1 MRGAPA
7 LAVEQTRAVF
17 WHVHGATKL
26 LFYVLAA
33 AATLAFAAYA
43 WKRVRKYRRGRAI
56 GRLREV
62 WEQTRA
68 RQPELVAAGRQLAR
82 SRPLQSSLAAIAS
95 QSTVAKRDKA
105 TGVAHFFVFWG
116 FITLFI
122 GTCIL
127 TLDTDILAPISDKLV
142 GHEIHFFHGPFY
154 LGYSFVLDVM
164 GLGAIAGLAYL
175 IARRYSHPPQLDYT
189 RAEKPEEG
197 YSRSALKKG
206 DALFAWFL
214 MTVLVTGFLEEGLRI
229 VNSRFPSFEVWSP
242 VGWVLAKTMSG
253 LGLSV
258 AEAGHLR
265 LGTWWT
271 HAVLALLFVAY
282 IPISK
287 AMHMVVDAANLTVH
301 DPESARHLPKP
312 APDADHIGYRT
323 LGDFTWKEL
332 VDFDACTKCGRCH
345 VACPAQVAGGPLSPR
360 DLVLDLRQWVDQ
372 QNGIHTLLDW
382 EDRPAPTGPLA
393 GNGDT
398 RLAGDVIKTQ
408 TLWACTSCMACVEA
422 CPVGIEHVSTIV
434 QLRRA
439 LVDEGEMEPSLQE
452 ALQNLATQGN
462 SFGKSSRQRARWTK
476 GLEFKV
482 KDARKEPVRYLWFV
496 GDYASFDERVAALSR
511 SLATILNDAGIDF
524 GILYEDERNSGNDVR
539 RVGEEGL
546 YEMLV
551 EQNMAAFGTATFDEI
566 ITTDPHSLN
575 TLHNEYPEFGLDKP
589 VRHYTELLASL
600 IEDGTIPVKP
610 LGRTVTYHDP
620 CYLARYNRV
629 TDAPRRL
636 VSALGCTVKEMPR
649 NRDNTF
655 CCGAGG
661 GRIWMDDSN
670 LTERPSENR
679 IREAVAVGV
688 DTFVVACP
696 KDMTMYTDAAK
707 TTGNEATM
715 AVVDVVQLVDAA
727 LDRDALAARRPAPAE
742 PEVTVDIPTPVEV
755 TTEAEPPPEG

>member
-1 MRGAPA
+1 MRGASA
-7 LAVEQTRAVF
+7 LAVEQTREVF
-17 WHVHGATKL
+17 SHVHGPAKI

-33 AATLAFAAYA
+33 AATLAFADYA
-43 WKRVRKYRRGRAI
+43 WKRVKKYRRGRAI
-56 GRLREV
+56 GRWREM

-68 RQPELVAAGRQLAR
+68 RKPELVAAGRQLAR
-82 SRPLQSSLAAIAS
+82 SRPLQTSLAAIAS
-95 QSTVAKRDKA
+95 NSTVSKRDPKA
-105 TGVAHFFVFWG
+105 GLAHFFVFWG

-122 GTCIL
+122 GTVIL
-127 TLDTDILAPISDKLV
+127 TIDSDILGPVTGKVV

-154 LGYSFVLDVM
+154 LVYSVILDVM
-164 GLGAIAGLAYL
+164 GLGAIVGLAYL
-175 IARRYSHPPQLDYT
+175 IGRRATRPPQLDYT

-214 MTVLVTGFLEEGLRI
+214 MAVLVTGFLQEGFRI
-229 VNSRFPSFEVWSP
+229 DASRFPSFEVWSP
-242 VGWVLAKTMSG
+242 VGWGLGKAFRG
-253 LGLSV
+253 LGLGAAN
-258 AEAGHLR
+258 AEHLR
-265 LGTWWT
+265 LATWWT
-271 HAVLALLFVAY
+271 HAAMALAFVAY

-287 AMHMVVDAANLTVH
+287 AMHMLVDVANLAVH
-301 DPESARHLPKP
+301 DPASARHLPKA
-312 APDADHIGYRT
+312 APDSDHVGYRT
-323 LGDFTWKEL
+323 MADFTWKEL
-332 VDFDACTKCGRCH
+332 VDLDACTKCGRCH

-372 QNGIHTLLDW
+372 QSGLHTLLDW
-382 EDRPAPTGPLA
+382 EHRPSPTGPLS

-398 RLAGDVIKTQ
+398 RLAGDVIKEK
-408 TLWACTSCMACVEA
+408 TLWSCTTCMACVEA

-439 LVDEGEMEPSLQE
+439 LVDEGAMEPSLQD

-462 SFGKSSRQRARWTK
+462 SFGKSARQRSRWTK
-476 GLEFKV
+476 GLEFKL

-496 GDYASFDERVAALSR
+496 GDYASFDDRVAGLSR
-511 SLATILNDAGIDF
+511 TLATILNDAGVDF

-551 EQNMAAFGTATFDEI
+551 EQNMAAFATASFDEI

-575 TLHNEYPEFGLDKP
+575 TLRNEYPEFGLDKP
-589 VRHYTELLASL
+589 VHHYTELLASL
-600 IEDGTIPVKP
+600 VEDGTIPVKP

-629 TDAPRRL
+629 TDAPRSL
-636 VSALGCTVKEMPR
+636 LKNLGCTVKEMPR
-649 NRDNTF
+649 NKDNTF

-670 LTERPSENR
+670 LPEREPHQGSGGGGR
-679 IREAVAVGV
+679 RHLRGGLPQGH
-688 DTFVVACP
+688 D
-696 KDMTMYTDAAK
+696 
-707 TTGNEATM
+707 
-715 AVVDVVQLVDAA
+715 DVHRRGQD
-727 LDRDALAARRPAPAE
+727 DRQRGRHGRPRRGPASRRRRGPRHPRRP
-742 PEVTVDIPTPVEV
+742 
-755 TTEAEPPPEG
+755 PPCSRPRRRPCSRPRQ

>member
-17 WHVHGATKL
+17 SHVHGAAKVA
-26 LFYVLAA
+26 FYVLAA

-43 WKRVRKYRRGRAI
+43 WKRIQKYRRGRAI
-56 GRLREV
+56 GRWREM
-62 WEQTRA
+62 WERTRA
-68 RQPELVAAGRQLAR
+68 RKPELVAAGRQLAR
-82 SRPLQSSLAAIAS
+82 SRPLQESLAKIAAN
-95 QSTVAKRDKA
+95 STVARRDRKA
-105 TGVAHFFVFWG
+105 GIAHFLVFWG

-127 TLDTDILAPISDKLV
+127 TFDTDILAPIADKVV

-154 LGYSFVLDVM
+154 LGYSVVLDVM

-175 IARRYSHPPQLDYT
+175 IGRRAAHPPQLDYT
-189 RAEKPEEG
+189 RAEQPEEG
-197 YSRSALKKG
+197 YSRAALKKG

-214 MTVLVTGFLEEGLRI
+214 MVVLVTGFLEEGFRI
-229 VNSRFPSFEVWSP
+229 VATHFPSFETWSP
-242 VGWVLAKTMSG
+242 VGWGLAKTMSG
-253 LGLSV
+253 LGLGAAN
-258 AEAGHLR
+258 AEHLR
-265 LGTWWT
+265 LATWWS
-271 HAVLALLFVAY
+271 HAILALVFVAY

-287 AMHMVVDAANLTVH
+287 AMHIVVDAANLAVH
-301 DPESARHLPKP
+301 DPASARHLPKP
-312 APDADHIGYRT
+312 AADADHVGYRVV
-323 LGDFTWKEL
+323 GDFTWKEL
-332 VDFDACTKCGRCH
+332 VDLDACTKCGRCH

-360 DLVLDLRQWVDQ
+360 DLVLDLRQWVDKQ
-372 QNGIHTLLDW
+372 SGLHAVLDW
-382 EDRPAPTGPLA
+382 EDRPTPTGPLS

-398 RLAGDVIKTQ
+398 RLAGDVIKEK
-408 TLWACTSCMACVEA
+408 TLWACTTCMACVEA

-434 QLRRA
+434 QMRRA
-439 LVDEGEMEPSLQE
+439 LVDEGHMEATLQDT
-452 ALQNLATQGN
+452 LQNFATQGN
-462 SFGKSSRQRARWTK
+462 SFGKSARQRARWTK
-476 GLEFKV
+476 GLDVKV

-496 GDYASFDERVAALSR
+496 GDFAAFDERVAGLSR
-511 SLATILNDAGIDF
+511 TFATILSEAGVDF

-551 EQNMAAFGTATFDEI
+551 EQNMAAFEKATFDEI
-566 ITTDPHSLN
+566 VTTDPHSLN
-575 TLHNEYPEFGLDKP
+575 TLRNEYPDFGLDKP
-589 VRHYTELLASL
+589 VRHYTELLVAL
-600 IEDGTIPVKP
+600 VADGTIPVKP

-636 VSALGCTVKEMPR
+636 LDALGCTITEMPR

-670 LTERPSENR
+670 LAERPSENR
-679 IREAVAVGV
+679 IREAVTVGV

-707 TTGNEATM
+707 TTGNEETM
-715 AVVDVVQLVDAA
+715 AVVDIVQLLEAAVD
-727 LDRDALAARRPAPAE
+727 REALAARRPELAELAE
-742 PEVTVDIPTPVEV
+742 PAEVTVDIPT
-755 TTEAEPPPEG
+755 

>member
-1 MRGAPA
+1 MRGASA
-7 LAVEQTRAVF
+7 LAVLETRTVF
-17 WHVHGATKL
+17 WHVHSATKL

-33 AATLAFAAYA
+33 VATLAFAAYA
-43 WKRVRKYRRGRAI
+43 WKRVQKYRRGRRI
-56 GRLREV
+56 GRWREV
-62 WEQTRA
+62 WEQTRT
-68 RQPELVAAGRQLAR
+68 RERQLVDLSRRVAR
-82 SRPLQSSLAAIAS
+82 SRPLQTSLAAIAT
-95 QSTVAKRDKA
+95 QSTVAKRDKK

-127 TLDTDILAPISDKLV
+127 TLDTDILAPISDKVV

-154 LGYSFVLDVM
+154 LVYSVILDVM

-175 IARRYSHPPQLDYT
+175 IVRRWTHPPQLDYT
-189 RAEKPEEG
+189 RAEKPPEG
-197 YSRSALKKG
+197 YDRSTLRKG

-214 MTVLVTGFLEEGLRI
+214 MIVLVTGFLEEGFRL
-229 VNSRFPSFEVWSP
+229 VNSRFPSFEAWSP
-242 VGWVLAKTMSG
+242 VGWVVGKGMSG

-265 LGTWWT
+265 LATWWT
-271 HAVLALLFVAY
+271 HAALALAFVAY

-287 AMHMVVDAANLTVH
+287 AMHMVVDAANLAVH
-301 DPESARHLPKP
+301 DPAAARHLPKP
-312 APDADHIGYRT
+312 NPDSDHVGYRT

-360 DLVLDLRQWVDQ
+360 DLVLDLRQWVDR
-372 QNGIHTLLDW
+372 QNGLHTLLDW
-382 EDRPAPTGPLA
+382 EDRPAPTGPMA

-398 RLAGDVIKTQ
+398 KLAGDVIKQQ
-408 TLWACTSCMACVEA
+408 TLWACTTCMACVEA

-439 LVDEGEMEPSLQE
+439 LVDDGSMEPSLQD

-476 GLEFKV
+476 GLEFKI
-482 KDARKEPVRYLWFV
+482 KDARKEPVQYLWFV
-496 GDYASFDERVAALSR
+496 GDYASFDERLAELSR
-511 SLATILNDAGIDF
+511 TMATLLNEAGVDF

-551 EQNMAAFGTATFDEI
+551 EQNMAAFNAASFDEI
-566 ITTDPHSLN
+566 FTTDPHSLN
-575 TLHNEYPEFGLDKP
+575 TLRNEYPEFGLDKP

-600 IEDGTIPVKP
+600 VEDGTIPVNP

-629 TDAPRRL
+629 TDAPRKL
-636 VSALGCTVKEMPR
+636 LSALGCTVTEMPR

-679 IREAVAVGV
+679 IREAVSIGV

-696 KDMTMYTDAAK
+696 KDMTMYSDAAK
-707 TTGNEATM
+707 TTGNEDSM
-715 AVVDVVQLVDAA
+715 AVLDMIQLVEAA
-727 LDRDALAARRPAPAE
+727 VDRTRLGMRNPARL
-742 PEVTVDIPTPVEV
+742 
-755 TTEAEPPPEG
+755 

>member
-1 MRGAPA
+1 MRGASA
-7 LAVEQTRAVF
+7 LAVLETRVVF
-17 WHVHGATKL
+17 AHVHGAAKV
-26 LFYVLAA
+26 LFYLLAA
-33 AATLAFAAYA
+33 AATLVFVVYA
-43 WKRVRKYRRGRAI
+43 RKRYKKYRRGRAI

-95 QSTVAKRDKA
+95 NSTVAKRDRK
-105 TGVAHFFVFWG
+105 TGLAHLFVFWG

-127 TLDTDILAPISDKLV
+127 TFDTDILAPITDKIV

-154 LGYSFVLDVM
+154 LVYSVILDVM
-164 GLGAIAGLAYL
+164 GLGAVLGLAYL
-175 IARRYSHPPQLDYT
+175 IGRRWTHPPQLDYT
-189 RAEKPEEG
+189 RAEKPAEG
-197 YSRSALKKG
+197 YSRSALRKG
-206 DALFAWFL
+206 DAVFAWFL
-214 MTVLVTGFLEEGLRI
+214 MVVLVTGFLQEGFRI
-229 VNSRFPSFEVWSP
+229 DASRFPSFEVWSP
-242 VGWVLAKTMSG
+242 VGWVLAKGFSALG
-253 LGLSV
+253 LGAAN
-258 AEAGHLR
+258 AEHLR
-265 LGTWWT
+265 LGTWWL
-271 HAVLALLFVAY
+271 HAVLALGFVLY

-287 AMHMVVDAANLTVH
+287 AMHMVVDVANLTVH
-301 DPESARHLPKP
+301 DPSAARHLPKP
-312 APDADHIGYRT
+312 APDSDHVGYRV
-323 LGDFTWKEL
+323 LADFTWKEL
-332 VDFDACTKCGRCH
+332 VDLDACTKCGRCH

-360 DLVLDLRQWVDQ
+360 DLVLDLRQWVDRQ
-372 QNGIHTLLDW
+372 SGLHTVLDW

-393 GNGDT
+393 GNGT
-398 RLAGDVIKTQ
+398 TKLAGDVIKPE
-408 TLWACTSCMACVEA
+408 TLWACTTCMACVEA

-434 QLRRA
+434 QLRRS
-439 LVDEGEMEPSLQE
+439 LVDEGAMEPTLQD

-476 GLEFKV
+476 GLDFKI
-482 KDARKEPVRYLWFV
+482 KDARSEPVRYLWFV
-496 GDYASFDERVAALSR
+496 GDYASFDERVAGLSR
-511 SLATILNDAGIDF
+511 TLAGILHECGVDF

-551 EQNMAAFGTATFDEI
+551 EQNMEAFGKASFDEI
-566 ITTDPHSLN
+566 VTTDPHSLN
-575 TLHNEYPEFGLDKP
+575 TLRNEYPEFGLDKP

-610 LGRTVTYHDP
+610 LNRTVTYHDP

-636 VSALGCTVKEMPR
+636 LSALGCELSEMPR

-670 LTERPSENR
+670 LAERPSENR
-679 IREAVAVGV
+679 IKEAVAVGV

-707 TTGNEATM
+707 TTGHEDTL
-715 AVVDVVQLVDAA
+715 AVLDMVQLLEAA
-727 LDRDALAARRPAPAE
+727 IDRDALAARGQELYAQ
-742 PEVTVDIPTPVEV
+742 
-755 TTEAEPPPEG
+755 

>member
-1 MRGAPA
+1 MRGTSA
-7 LAVEQTRAVF
+7 LAVEQTREVF
-17 WHVHGATKL
+17 SHVHGAAKV

-33 AATLAFAAYA
+33 VAILAFADYA
-43 WKRVRKYRRGRAI
+43 WKRIRKYRRGRTI
-56 GRLREV
+56 GRWREV

-68 RQPELVAAGRQLAR
+68 RQPQLVAAGRQLAR
-82 SRPLQSSLAAIAS
+82 SRPLQTSLRAIAS
-95 QSTVAKRDKA
+95 NSTVAKRDRN
-105 TGVAHFFVFWG
+105 TGLAHFFVFWG

-122 GTCIL
+122 GTVIL
-127 TLDTDILAPISDKLV
+127 TIDEDIVAPITNQVV

-154 LGYSFVLDVM
+154 LGYSLILDGM
-164 GLGAIAGLAYL
+164 GLGAIVGLAYL
-175 IARRYSHPPQLDYT
+175 IRRRFTHPPQLDYT
-189 RAEKPEEG
+189 RAEKPEDG
-197 YSRSALKKG
+197 YSRSALRKG

-214 MTVLVTGFLEEGLRI
+214 MGVLVTGFLEEGFRI
-229 VNSRFPSFEVWSP
+229 DASRFPSFEMWSP
-242 VGWVLAKTMSG
+242 VGWVLAKAFSG
-253 LGLSV
+253 LGLGASA
-258 AEAGHLR
+258 AEDLR
-265 LGTWWT
+265 LGTWWL
-271 HAVLALLFVAY
+271 HAVLALAFVAY

-287 AMHMVVDAANLTVH
+287 AMHMVVDATNLAVH
-301 DPESARHLPKP
+301 DPASARHLPKP
-312 APDADHIGYRT
+312 TADADHVGYRT
-323 LGDFTWKEL
+323 LADFTWKEL
-332 VDFDACTKCGRCH
+332 VDLDACTKCGRCH
-345 VACPAQVAGGPLSPR
+345 VACPAQVAGAPLSPR
-360 DLVLDLRQWVDQ
+360 DLVLDLRQWVDAQ
-372 QNGIHTLLDW
+372 SGLHALLDW
-382 EDRPAPTGPLA
+382 EERPTATGPLA

-398 RLAGDVIKTQ
+398 KLAGDVIREQ
-408 TLWACTSCMACVEA
+408 TLWSCTTCMACVDA

-439 LVDEGEMEPSLQE
+439 LVDDGEMEPTLQD

-482 KDARKEPVRYLWFV
+482 KDARTEPVRYLWFV
-496 GDYASFDERVAALSR
+496 GDYASFDERVGGLSR
-511 SLATILNDAGIDF
+511 TLATILHDAGLDF

-551 EQNMAAFGTATFDEI
+551 EQNLSAFEKATFDEI

-575 TLHNEYPEFGLDKP
+575 TLRNEYPEFGLDKP

-600 IEDGTIPVKP
+600 VEDGTIPVKP

-636 VSALGCTVKEMPR
+636 LKALGCTVAEMPR
-649 NRDNTF
+649 NRDDTF

-661 GRIWMDDSN
+661 GRIWMDDSD

-679 IREAVAVGV
+679 IREAISVGV

-715 AVVDVVQLVDAA
+715 AVVDVVQLLDAA
-727 LDRDALAARRPAPAE
+727 VDREALAARPQ
-742 PEVTVDIPTPVEV
+742 
-755 TTEAEPPPEG
+755 G

>member
-1 MRGAPA
+1 MRGASA
-7 LAVEQTRAVF
+7 LAVEQTREVF
-17 WHVHGATKL
+17 SHVHGAAKI

-33 AATLAFAAYA
+33 AATLAFADYA
-43 WKRVRKYRRGRAI
+43 WKRVKKYRRGRAI
-56 GRLREV
+56 GRWREM

-68 RQPELVAAGRQLAR
+68 RKPELVAAGRQLAR
-82 SRPLQSSLAAIAS
+82 SRPLQTSLAAIAS
-95 QSTVAKRDKA
+95 NSTVSKRDRKA
-105 TGVAHFFVFWG
+105 GLAHFFVFWG

-122 GTCIL
+122 GTVIL
-127 TLDTDILAPISDKLV
+127 TIDSDILAPITDKVV

-154 LGYSFVLDVM
+154 LVYSVILDVM

-175 IARRYSHPPQLDYT
+175 IGRRATRPPQLDYT

-214 MTVLVTGFLEEGLRI
+214 MAVLVTGFLQEGFRI
-229 VNSRFPSFEVWSP
+229 DSSHFPSFEVWSP
-242 VGWVLAKTMSG
+242 VGWGLGKVFSG
-253 LGLSV
+253 LGLGAAN
-258 AEAGHLR
+258 AEHLR
-265 LGTWWT
+265 LATWWT
-271 HAVLALLFVAY
+271 HAAMALAFVAY

-287 AMHMVVDAANLTVH
+287 AMHMVVDVANLTVH
-301 DPESARHLPKP
+301 DPASARHLPKA
-312 APDADHIGYRT
+312 APDSDHVGYRT
-323 LGDFTWKEL
+323 MADFTWKEL
-332 VDFDACTKCGRCH
+332 VDLDACTKCGRCH

-372 QNGIHTLLDW
+372 QSGLHTLLDW
-382 EDRPAPTGPLA
+382 EDRPSSTGPLS

-398 RLAGDVIKTQ
+398 RLAGDVIKEK
-408 TLWACTSCMACVEA
+408 TLWACTTCMACVEA

-439 LVDEGEMEPSLQE
+439 LVDEGAMEPSLQD

-462 SFGKSSRQRARWTK
+462 SFGKSARQRSRWTK
-476 GLEFKV
+476 GLEFKL

-496 GDYASFDERVAALSR
+496 GDYASFDDRVAVLSR
-511 SLATILNDAGIDF
+511 TLATILNDAGVDF

-551 EQNMAAFGTATFDEI
+551 EQNMAAFATASFDEI

-575 TLHNEYPEFGLDKP
+575 TLRNEYPEFGLDKP
-589 VRHYTELLASL
+589 VHHYTELLASL
-600 IEDGTIPVKP
+600 VEDGTIPVKP

-629 TDAPRRL
+629 TDAPRSL
-636 VSALGCTVKEMPR
+636 LKNLGCTVKEMPR
-649 NRDNTF
+649 NKDNTF

-670 LTERPSENR
+670 LAERPSENR
-679 IREAVAVGV
+679 IKEAVAVGV

-707 TTGNEATM
+707 TTGNEAAM
-715 AVVDVVQLVDAA
+715 AVLDVVQLLDAA
-727 LDRDALAARRPAPAE
+727 LDRDTLAARRPAPAV
-742 PEVTVDIPTPVEV
+742 PEAVEAAAEAPTP
-755 TTEAEPPPEG
+755 PDG

>member
-1 MRGAPA
+1 MRGASA
-7 LAVEQTRAVF
+7 LAVEQTREVF
-17 WHVHGATKL
+17 FRVHSVSKIV
-26 LFYVLAA
+26 FSVLAA
-33 AATLAFAAYA
+33 AATLAFADYA
-43 WKRVRKYRRGRAI
+43 WKRIRKYRRGRAI
-56 GRLREV
+56 GRWREM
-62 WEQTRA
+62 WEQTRS
-68 RQPELVAAGRQLAR
+68 REKELVAAGRQLAR
-82 SRPLQSSLAAIAS
+82 SRPLQTSLAAIAS
-95 QSTVAKRDKA
+95 NSTVAKRDRK
-105 TGVAHFFVFWG
+105 TGLAHFFVFWG

-122 GTCIL
+122 GTVIL
-127 TLDTDILAPISDKLV
+127 TIDTDILAPISDKVV

-154 LGYSFVLDVM
+154 LVYSIILDVM
-164 GLGAIAGLAYL
+164 GLGAVAGLAYL
-175 IARRYSHPPQLDYT
+175 IGRRFTHPPQLDYT

-214 MTVLVTGFLEEGLRI
+214 MVVLVTGFLQEGFRI
-229 VNSRFPSFEVWSP
+229 DASRFPSFEVWSP
-242 VGWVLAKTMSG
+242 VGWVLAKTFSG
-253 LGLSV
+253 LGLGAAR
-258 AEAGHLR
+258 AEDLR
-265 LGTWWT
+265 LGTWWL
-271 HAVLALLFVAY
+271 HAALALGFVVY

-301 DPESARHLPKP
+301 DPASARHLPKP
-312 APDADHIGYRT
+312 APDSDHVGYRT
-323 LGDFTWKEL
+323 VADFTWKEL
-332 VDFDACTKCGRCH
+332 VDLDACTKCGRCH

-360 DLVLDLRQWVDQ
+360 DLVLDLRQWVDNQ
-372 QNGIHTLLDW
+372 SGLHTVLDW
-382 EDRPAPTGPLA
+382 EDRPAPSGPLS

-398 RLAGDVIKTQ
+398 KLAGDVIKQ
-408 TLWACTSCMACVEA
+408 KTLWACTTCMACVEA

-434 QLRRA
+434 QLRRS
-439 LVDEGEMEPSLQE
+439 LVDEGAMEPSLQD

-462 SFGKSSRQRARWTK
+462 SFGKSSRQRSRWTK
-476 GLEFKV
+476 GLEFKL
-482 KDARKEPVRYLWFV
+482 KDARQEPVRYLWFV
-496 GDYASFDERVAALSR
+496 GDYASFDERVGGLSR
-511 SLATILNDAGIDF
+511 TLATILNDAGVDF

-551 EQNMAAFGTATFDEI
+551 EQNMAAFEKATFDEI

-575 TLHNEYPEFGLDKP
+575 TLRNEYPEFGLDKP

-600 IEDGTIPVKP
+600 VEDGTIPVKP

-629 TDAPRRL
+629 TDAPRSL
-636 VSALGCTVKEMPR
+636 LKNLGCTVQEMPR
-649 NRDNTF
+649 NKDNTF

-707 TTGNEATM
+707 TTGHEETM
-715 AVVDVVQLVDAA
+715 AVLDVVQLVDAA
-727 LDRDALAARRPAPAE
+727 VDRDTLAARRPAPAE
-742 PEVTVDIPTPVEV
+742 ATVVEVPEPVEAAA
-755 TTEAEPPPEG
+755 EAETPEG